1 MQKTQKKILS
11 FLHKCAINEDQ
22 MMHGSWDIK
31 CKGQSFWVLPLLTT
45 QKIKIFEKQKK
56 HLKILPFYFSGTKNH
71 DHILYF
77 LPLPLTTLGIR
88 ILKKWKKKKKH
99 LEMSSFYIS
108 GTKYQDHICYTV
120 PEIWHVTDVIFTF
133 HFGLFFA
140 VLPP

>member
-22 MMHGSWDIK
+22 MMHGSWDLK

-88 ILKKWKKKKKH
+88 ILKKWKKKTPGDVIILHKWNQ
-99 LEMSSFYIS
+99 IS
-108 GTKYQDHICYTV
+108 GSYAI
-120 PEIWHVTDVIFTF
+120 
-133 HFGLFFA
+133 LF
-140 VLPP
+140 LRYGMWQM